1 MYTSIAFKMGAA
13 QDVAARNLGQIHS
26 LVSDHFDRVQSS
38 ISATPALVGIELGQ
52 QALRHAERNIGFAFD
67 FAQSLMRARDMQD
80 VLTMQAEYF
89 QRQMQ
94 VLTDQ
99 IGSLGE
105 TAVSAVVRQGRIGTC
120 GFGF

>member
-1 MYTSIAFKMGAA
+1 MYTSIAFKMGAT
-13 QDVAARNLGQIHS
+13 QEVATRSLGQVHS
-26 LVSDHFDRVQSS
+26 FVSDHFDRLQDS

-52 QALRHAERNIGFAFD
+52 QALRHAERNIGSAFD
-67 FAQSLMRARDMQD
+67 FAQSLMLARDVQD
-80 VLTMQAEYF
+80 VLTIQAEYF
-89 QRQMQ
+89 QRQMK

-105 TAVSAVVRQGRIGTC
+105 TAVGAVVRQGRAGPL